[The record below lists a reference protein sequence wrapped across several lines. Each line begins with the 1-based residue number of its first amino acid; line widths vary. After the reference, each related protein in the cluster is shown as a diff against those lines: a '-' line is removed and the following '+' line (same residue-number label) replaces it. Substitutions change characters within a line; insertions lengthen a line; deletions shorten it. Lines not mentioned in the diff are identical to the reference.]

1 MTDIATLLKGNK
13 KRKITVI
20 QASAT
25 RKPTFNRVKKHRVTK
40 KPTKHIPTPPHS
52 SQSSQP
58 SSDSSVDDNSDVDEE
73 KQNKKSLSET
83 SSCQIDAKKE
93 VKVEEP
99 AEDQN
104 EDDEYHPRKRS
115 RRMTSQKQKQK
126 LVQTHF
132 KTKMDKI
139 SCEECGMSYLPYVK
153 ADQQQHH
160 KFHKRVLEGLDFST
174 KASQGKHTFSYFLNK
189 PETKHHNKQID
200 IYELNFKNQY
210 NVQLAHDF
218 LGIVNTELNAPQ
230 DTLQF
235 LKGPNFGKVF
245 LAVDTQ
251 LGKTVGIISVERI
264 KTGHWMIADTGDLV
278 PNQTMKLLLGISRIY
293 VCKQYRGYGIGL
305 KLCQVLF
312 QNGVYGVA
320 LRKTQIGWSQP
331 SEFGGR
337 LALRFNAVK
346 HKSGKF
352 LIPVYKEEEDLLE
365 SEVAGKDLKKH
376 VKQQVKKENA

>member
-1 MTDIATLLKGNK
+1 MADIAALLKGNS
-13 KRKITVI
+13 KRKITAI
-20 QASAT
+20 QTST
-25 RKPTFNRVKKHRVTK
+25 KRKPTFNRVKKQRVTK

-58 SSDSSVDDNSDVDEE
+58 SSDSSLDDVSDGDGEKKEESSTETSMSQLKAEQEVADEE
-73 KQNKKSLSET
+73 PEQY
-83 SSCQIDAKKE
+83 QDDH
-93 VKVEEP
+93 EE
-99 AEDQN
+99 EQ
-104 EDDEYHPRKRS
+104 PRKRS
-115 RRMTSQKQKQK
+115 RRIQSKKQK

-153 ADQQQHH
+153 ADQQQHD
-160 KFHKRVLEGLDFST
+160 KFHKRVLEGLEFSAKT
-174 KASQGKHTFSYFLNK
+174 SQGKHIFSYFLNK
-189 PETKHHNKQID
+189 PNTKQHNKQID
-200 IYELNFKNQY
+200 IYELNFKTQY
-210 NVQLAHDF
+210 NVQLAHEF
-218 LGIVNTELNAPQ
+218 LDIVNTELNAPQ

-278 PNQTMKLLLGISRIY
+278 PNQTVKLLLGISRIY
-293 VCKQYRGYGIGL
+293 VCKHYRGYGIGF
-305 KLCQVLF
+305 KLCQMLF
-312 QNGVYGVA
+312 QNGIYGVT

-365 SEVAGKDLKKH
+365 SEGVGKEVNNH
-376 VKQQVKKENA
+376 TKQQVKKEKA